1 MPAGYIR
8 TALGNIVVE
17 TSLGGLDEVS
27 SLGDIG
33 GQLQLFIR
41 GFLIAITQVRGNI
54 AGEQNPFLRD
64 ITDIL
69 TQLMLGQVT
78 DILAVDKDFA
88 LGGVVEAG
96 D

>member
-1 MPAGYIR
+1 M
-8 TALGNIVVE
+8 E

-41 GFLIAITQVRGNI
+41 GFLVAITQVRGNI